1 MRRACLNVII
11 GSMLAIV
18 PGTAGAQGARAEG
31 DGVIRGVVVDGAT
44 QDPVGGVAVVLT
56 SAQSDGTDDFIERTR
71 TNERGIYEFRD
82 LPVEEGRFFGLDA
95 IYKGGMF
102 AGGAVRLT
110 DKGPV
115 ETTLRVWATMD
126 DPDAIIV
133 QRDNVFLSP
142 GRTGL
147 DVIESATLV
156 NTATEAYIGRAPE
169 GGEPGRQPTIGFAL
183 PEGAAAGGVRIID
196 STIDVPGLVETDFGV
211 GTTVA
216 LPPGEHR
223 FTFAYRVP
231 GSAGTYDFSR
241 VTLYPTLK
249 TTVHATDP
257 LDVRSNRLEEDGSK
271 SIGGTEYR
279 LYSTTDTLDPGDR
292 LQVSAAAE
300 ASGTTGL
307 TVGIVLAVALAVALL
322 GFAMLRRGGSR
333 SGPAEPS
340 RDELVRAIAELDI
353 RHEAGELE
361 DSEWARRRG
370 TLRKDLGRLGAP

>member
-1 MRRACLNVII
+1 VRRVCLNIAFAL
-11 GSMLAIV
+11 MFAIV
-18 PGTAGAQGARAEG
+18 PSPAGAQAGE
-31 DGVIRGVVVDGAT
+31 DGVIRGAVVDGGT
-44 QDPVGGVAVVLT
+44 QEPVGGVAVVLT
-56 SAQSDGTDDFIERTR
+56 SAMSDGTDDFSERTR

-95 IYKGGMF
+95 IYQGGMF

-110 DKGPV
+110 DDGPV
-115 ETTLRVWATMD
+115 ETTLRVWPTID

-142 GRTGL
+142 GEAGL
-147 DVIESATLV
+147 DVIESATIL

-169 GGEPGRQPTIGFAL
+169 GGEPGTQPTIGFAL

-241 VTLYPTLK
+241 VTLYPTLR

-257 LDVRSNRLEEDGSK
+257 LDVRSNRLEEDGSR
-271 SIGGTEYR
+271 SIGGTDYR
-279 LYSTTDTLDPGDR
+279 LYSTSDALDPGDR
-292 LQVSAAAE
+292 LQVTAAAE

-307 TVGIVLAVALAVALL
+307 TVGIVLAGALAGGLL
-322 GFAMLRRGGSR
+322 GFAVLRRGGSR
-333 SGPAEPS
+333 AAPVEPS

-353 RHEAGELE
+353 RHEAGEID

-370 TLRKDLGRLGAP
+370 TLRSDLERLGAQ